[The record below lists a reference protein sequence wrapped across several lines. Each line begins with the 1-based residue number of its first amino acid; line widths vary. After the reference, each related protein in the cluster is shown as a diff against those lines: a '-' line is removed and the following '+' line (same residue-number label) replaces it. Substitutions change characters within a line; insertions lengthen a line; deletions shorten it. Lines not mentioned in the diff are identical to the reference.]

1 MKYLHAQAAAAGDRL
16 PQAGAADGPQD
27 RGADLQPAA
36 VLAPARGGGHRHHR
50 PLQGLLHDGLGPQGG
65 HRGRCQV
72 DNFSGIENTKQIH
85 DLQIITTNKEGLKY

>member
-1 MKYLHAQAAAAGDRL
+1 MVKYLLAQAAAAGDRL

-50 PLQGLLHDGLGPQGG
+50 PLPGLLHDGLGAQGG
-65 HRGRCQV
+65 HRGRREAPAPDQRPGQGGEADADHGCGKV
-72 DNFSGIENTKQIH
+72 AG
-85 DLQIITTNKEGLKY
+85 GL